1 MNEGHSDT
9 AIMIQKRRWWHLRYL
24 SVCLLV
30 LSQLLALPSGAA
42 EPPLVLER
50 TIALHDVRGR
60 IDHMAVD
67 LARKRLLVAELGND
81 SVDVIDLAA
90 GVVAHRITGLRE
102 PQGVGYAERTDVI
115 LVANAKDGSVR
126 LFSATDFSPA
136 GSVAL
141 GDDADNVRIDPRN
154 GLAVVGYGNGG
165 LAVIDP
171 RSHARVAD
179 IHLPAHPEAFQID
192 PQTGRAYVNIPGALQ
207 IAEVDLDA
215 RRVVASWPM
224 RDASANFPMA
234 LDPAQSLLASVFRS
248 PPSLLLLDAA
258 TGAVRQRLPV
268 CGDSDDVFFD
278 ATRAR
283 IYASCGA
290 GEVAVF
296 HRDTAWQALDP
307 VRTAS
312 GARTSLFVPQLDRL
326 YVAERAGLVGSEAAI
341 RVYRPTP

>member
-1 MNEGHSDT
+1 MTRNRIKWYARHLVFCLT
-9 AIMIQKRRWWHLRYL
+9 ALGP
-24 SVCLLV
+24 VF
-30 LSQLLALPSGAA
+30 APSSRGA

-90 GVVAHRITGLRE
+90 GAVAHRITGLHE
-102 PQGVGYAERTDVI
+102 PQGVGYAERADVI

-126 LFSATDFSPA
+126 LFSAADFSPA

-165 LAVIDP
+165 LAIIDP
-171 RSHARVAD
+171 RSHAKIAD
-179 IHLPAHPEAFQID
+179 IRLPAHPEGFQID
-192 PQTGRAYVNIPGALQ
+192 PQTGHAYVNIPGSLQ
-207 IAEVDLDA
+207 IAAVDLDA
-215 RRVVASWPM
+215 RRVLASWPT
-224 RDASANFPMA
+224 RDANANFPMA
-234 LDPAQSLLASVFRS
+234 LDPARPLLASVFRS
-248 PPSLLLLDAA
+248 PPSLLLLHPA
-258 TGAVRQRLPV
+258 TGAVGQRLPV
-268 CGDSDDVFFD
+268 CGDADDVFFD
-278 ATRAR
+278 TPRAH
-283 IYASCGA
+283 IYVSCGA
-290 GEVAVF
+290 GELAVF
-296 HRDTAWQALDP
+296 HRNSSWQALEP

-326 YVAERAGLVGSEAAI
+326 YVAERAGLLGSDAAI
-341 RVYRPTP
+341 LVYRPTP